1 MLRQV
6 VSRSDC
12 GRECRGTYRRSTE
25 RLWLRDEV
33 RLLLGVALRDSTLSM
48 LEIAGEDGE
57 FIAAGSTFIG
67 YSMSLPGSPIWKDKK
82 RCISERKKE
91 STRTWNARGTAAA
104 VEQWGPVVLV
114 AYSTLRKP

>member
-6 VSRSDC
+6 VGRSDC

-25 RLWLRDEV
+25 WLWLREDV

-48 LEIAGEDGE
+48 LEIVEEDGE

-67 YSMSLPGSPIWKDKK
+67 YSISLLGSRIWKDKK
-82 RCISERKKE
+82 RFISERKKE
-91 STRTWNARGTAAA
+91 STGTWNAHGTAAA
-104 VEQWGPVVLV
+104 AAAME
-114 AYSTLRKP
+114 